1 MRTNQLYATVGRH
14 AYPVD
19 SWAQVSAAYLY
30 AIDQAG
36 TRLSEAPPCHVVDDR
51 GRVVAYVSLSGKV
64 FKEAQGGRS
73 ILLYN
78 PHH

>member
-14 AYPVD
+14 AYPVET
-19 SWAQVSAAYLY
+19 WEQVSAAYLH
-30 AIDQAG
+30 AINAAG
-36 TRLSEAPPCHVVDDR
+36 AHLSETPPCHIVDTR

-64 FKEAQGGRS
+64 FREAHGGQS
-73 ILLYN
+73 VLLYN